1 MDIKLL
7 PVSVK
12 PLSTLLC
19 SVALG
24 LTFFSSA
31 SNAEQFLCDATQAS
45 EQELPLLAQSCPIGE
60 GLWGK
65 QQPKGSESMFWIQ
78 CGVLSKPLSVDEAK
92 VIYQKISTD
101 VWGKIEGNNARCLI
115 GPYRNFAQA
124 TQELQAVKTL
134 KPYKQAFIREVV
146 KGAPAPKSIAAPA
159 VKPIAKPASAL
170 PIERAVIAAKKQTTT
185 IITAPKPIVKAKP
198 QVASIVAKPVDT
210 QISIRREAVI
220 NGIQYKVPYVLFSD
234 EQFYMEHE
242 LPWNRLDFESA
253 ATLCQRL
260 DMQLP
265 NAVQWQ
271 KLLDANVMVNEQWPI
286 HLPYWGAERSGLFT
300 SGKTNQIN
308 GSSLLNV
315 MCVK

>member
-7 PVSVK
+7 PVSAK

-45 EQELPLLAQSCPIGE
+45 EQQLPLLAQSCPIGN

-65 QQPKGSESMFWIQ
+65 QQPKDGESTFWIQ
-78 CGVLSKPLSVDEAK
+78 CGVLAKPLSVDEAK

-101 VWGKIEGNNARCLI
+101 VWAKIEGKNARCLI
-115 GPYRNFAQA
+115 GPYQNFAQA
-124 TQELQAVKTL
+124 TQDLQAVKTL

-159 VKPIAKPASAL
+159 VKAITKPASAL
-170 PIERAVIAAKKQTTT
+170 PIERAAMAAKKQTTT
-185 IITAPKPIVKAKP
+185 IIAAPKPIVKPKP
-198 QVASIVAKPVDT
+198 QVAAIVTKPVDT
-210 QISIRREAVI
+210 QISIRRETVV
-220 NGIQYKVPYVLFSD
+220 NGVQYKVPYTVSSN

-242 LPWNRLDFESA
+242 LPWNRMDFEA
-253 ATLCQRL
+253 AAKLCQRL
-260 DMQLP
+260 EMQLP
-265 NAVQWQ
+265 NAEQWQ
-271 KLLDANVMVNEQWPI
+271 DLLNARLMVSEQWPVY
-286 HLPYWGAERSGLFT
+286 LPYWGAERTGLFT

-308 GSSLLNV
+308 GTSLLNV